1 MNTAIIGLGS
11 NINPK
16 ENIKHAESILSKQFH
31 ILASSKFVT
40 TKPIGN
46 RAQADFLN
54 GAVLLETDL
63 ELQPFKTALRKIE
76 TSLGREENRNRFDPR
91 TIDLDILVWN
101 DKIIDQDF
109 YTRPFIKSAVLELL
123 PNLKH

>member
-16 ENIKHAESILSKQFH
+16 ENIKQAEGILGKRFRILS
-31 ILASSKFVT
+31 ISKFVT

-63 ELQPFKTALRKIE
+63 ELKALKAALKAIE
-76 TSLGREENRNRFDPR
+76 TSLGRRENHNRLDPR

-101 DKIIDQDF
+101 DKITDQDF